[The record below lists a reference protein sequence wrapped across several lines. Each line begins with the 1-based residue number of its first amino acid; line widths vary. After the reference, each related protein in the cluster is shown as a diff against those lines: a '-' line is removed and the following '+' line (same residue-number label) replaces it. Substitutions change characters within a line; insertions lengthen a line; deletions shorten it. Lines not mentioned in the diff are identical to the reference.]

1 MGTIEIQ
8 QFLNDLSTTQN
19 LSSTSVNQALNAIIF
34 LYKRVLELEVGDLN
48 LIRPKKLPKSLPVV
62 FSQMEAMSIIK
73 KLTGQNRLMAAILFG
88 SGLRLNECVQLRIKD
103 LDFSYQSI
111 HVRQGK
117 GKKDRITVLPSRLI
131 EALKKHIEWRKA
143 LFDDDIVKGAGYV
156 SLPNALRK
164 KYPSAERSFAWQFL
178 FPSTAIKLDK
188 VLGLKKRWYTSP
200 RTLQRSVKE
209 AIKSCGIYKQA
220 GCHTFR
226 HSFATRLL
234 QSGYDIR
241 TIQELLGHKSVE
253 TTMIY
258 THVVKQ
264 GGHGVKSPID

>member
-19 LSSTSVNQALNAIIF
+19 LSSTSVNQALNAIMF

-73 KLTGQNRLMAAILFG
+73 KLAGQNRLMAAILFG

-117 GKKDRITVLPSRLI
+117 ERQNYCATFETYR
-131 EALKKHIEWRKA
+131 
-143 LFDDDIVKGAGYV
+143 
-156 SLPNALRK
+156 
-164 KYPSAERSFAWQFL
+164 SA
-178 FPSTAIKLDK
+178 
-188 VLGLKKRWYTSP
+188 
-200 RTLQRSVKE
+200 KE
-209 AIKSCGIYKQA
+209 A
-220 GCHTFR
+220 H
-226 HSFATRLL
+226 
-234 QSGYDIR
+234 
-241 TIQELLGHKSVE
+241 
-253 TTMIY
+253 
-258 THVVKQ
+258 
-264 GGHGVKSPID
+264 